1 MAHWDGERW
10 LDEGNQETRQTSRA
24 RRVFDHSWKALVEGA
39 LVSLLVVGLVAG
51 TAFAGRG
58 GAGGKTTTT
67 AHGSCAAATSPVAL
81 GSQYTILGSGFKPGE
96 LITLWVADSH
106 GTQTMF
112 PSVDSTG
119 HFAATSWAS
128 WTGAYT
134 ATVYNNGGRRM
145 VWLTSC
151 SFAVQ

>member
-1 MAHWDGERW
+1 MRIRSV
-10 LDEGNQETRQTSRA
+10 LS
-24 RRVFDHSWKALVEGA
+24 HSVQAITEAALIA
-39 LVSLLVVGLVAG
+39 LIVVGLVAG

-58 GAGGKTTTT
+58 GGKTTTA
-67 AHGSCAAATSPVAL
+67 AHGSCAAAASPVAV

-96 LITLWVADSH
+96 LVTVWVNDSH

-112 PSVDSTG
+112 PPVDSAG
-119 HFAATSWAS
+119 HFSATSWAS
-128 WTGAYT
+128 WSGAYT

-151 SFAVQ
+151 SFSAQ